1 MTFREFFNHN
11 HLLLEANPEKRNAFL
26 LSKYT
31 DQIRK
36 YWKDIG
42 LSKHLSPEDTEVAI
56 VELVRGIVFNTD
68 PTEGEYSEWILKN
81 YLKMDSA
88 HANRWHEDS
97 YKIYDDLTEYHK
109 YKRLLKQD
117 EQLKVFTDINRIK
130 SFSELYYLV
139 NDEDYS
145 VFGKKIAEAKEKE
158 EQKEMEGQADKIY
171 VSENYLIVVP
181 KSQEASCSYG
191 RNTRWCTA
199 STGSYNYFNQYNKQG
214 PLYIIIDK
222 KQNEKFQFHFQS
234 KQFMNSDDSQIDV
247 KEFLKEHEELKDT
260 IFDLALKNEAV
271 SFCLANFKPEKVIEE
286 VDKMPEEK
294 QVEFI
299 KSDALICFHIGSKK
313 PEFVN
318 KNQTLFEFRD
328 DKVMINT
335 GVKEWAD
342 LTDFIVRRRYGNS
355 DPRETAKQILE
366 GEADWIYNNDFGNSY
381 DSDYWNW
388 LAPEQLKRVFAYI
401 KIEHNED
408 VNSLDEAKSVIEDEA
423 IDDEYIKDLLTRCYD
438 DAYNMSMQNEYYQAA
453 IDAIESVICAS
464 GEKQKHFRNAQDEIV
479 LIHDKKGVGHLLSYM
494 QQYLDEGTEDAR
506 IGSYPSEFMD
516 IWRGYLED
524 DNTLGDANF
533 DNIWGDPDKETDGE
547 VFRERFDS
555 DFEMPKRQKVQPELE
570 LSNFEQQ
577 VANYMKLFQ
586 EEAQFNT
593 FYHVSPSTNTQS
605 ILSKGLIPMIGG
617 RSEQLE
623 TEKAI
628 YMFRSIDDVDDAMMN
643 WLGEEFEDESIDLF
657 KIMLPKSFPI
667 IDDPDMWEVVSEHPI
682 KSEYVYLLQR
692 QYGE

>member
-271 SFCLANFKPEKVIEE
+271 SFCMQNFKPEKVIEE

-294 QVEFI
+294 QIEFI
-299 KSDALICFHIGSKK
+299 KHDVRICFHVGVKN

-318 KNQTLFEFRD
+318 KHQTLFEFRGD
-328 DKVMINT
+328 NVMINT
-335 GVKEWAD
+335 GETEWSE
-342 LTDFIVRRRYGNS
+342 LTDFIYKSSYGRSNS
-355 DPRETAKQILE
+355 DPRETAKEVLE
-366 GEADWIYNNDFGNSY
+366 GEADWLYTADSGVSY
-381 DSDYWNW
+381 
-388 LAPEQLKRVFAYI
+388 
-401 KIEHNED
+401 
-408 VNSLDEAKSVIEDEA
+408 
-423 IDDEYIKDLLTRCYD
+423 
-438 DAYNMSMQNEYYQAA
+438 
-453 IDAIESVICAS
+453 ES
-464 GEKQKHFRNAQDEIV
+464 E
-479 LIHDKKGVGHLLSYM
+479 
-494 QQYLDEGTEDAR
+494 
-506 IGSYPSEFMD
+506 
-516 IWRGYLED
+516 YLEWL
-524 DNTLGDANF
+524 T
-533 DNIWGDPDKETDGE
+533 DKQQKQVFVDG
-547 VFRERFDS
+547 
-555 DFEMPKRQKVQPELE
+555 
-570 LSNFEQQ
+570 
-577 VANYMKLFQ
+577 
-586 EEAQFNT
+586 
-593 FYHVSPSTNTQS
+593 
-605 ILSKGLIPMIGG
+605 
-617 RSEQLE
+617 
-623 TEKAI
+623 
-628 YMFRSIDDVDDAMMN
+628 
-643 WLGEEFEDESIDLF
+643 
-657 KIMLPKSFPI
+657 
-667 IDDPDMWEVVSEHPI
+667 
-682 KSEYVYLLQR
+682 
-692 QYGE
+692 